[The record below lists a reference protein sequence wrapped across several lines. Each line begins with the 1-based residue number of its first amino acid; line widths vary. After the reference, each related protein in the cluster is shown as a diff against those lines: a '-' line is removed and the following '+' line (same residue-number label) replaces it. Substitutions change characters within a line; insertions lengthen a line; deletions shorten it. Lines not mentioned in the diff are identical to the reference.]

1 MQNDIY
7 ANPLGLIPKPPS
19 KWPKV
24 IGIISTIFGAAALIS
39 GGVMTLAPG
48 ISRAPYEQMGVPED
62 FFERHWMVLRAI
74 PPVDTGMAVLLL
86 IGSLLLLLRKR
97 AAGGCLLVWAMLKI
111 CLSFWQLRYTIPM
124 QREMIPLQ
132 LKKIAEA
139 DPSAAQLGSNTAM
152 LEAMNTAASVFG
164 VVLACALPVFIT
176 IWFLRK
182 KIREEVAGWN
192 S

>member
-1 MQNDIY
+1 MQDDIY
-7 ANPLGLIPKPPS
+7 ANPLGLISKPPS

-24 IGIISTIFGAAALIS
+24 IGIIGMVFGAAALLS
-39 GGVMTLAPG
+39 GGVMTLAPSVARG
-48 ISRAPYEQMGVPED
+48 PYEQMGVPDD

-97 AAGGCLLVWAMLKI
+97 AAGGCVLTWAAVKI
-111 CLSFWQLRYTIPM
+111 CLAFWQLRYTIPM

-132 LKKIAEA
+132 IKKIAEA
-139 DPSAAQLGSNTAM
+139 DPASAQVVGSGAA
-152 LEAMNTAASVFG
+152 LEAMNTAATVLG
-164 VVLACALPVFIT
+164 VMLACALPIFIL

-192 S
+192 A